1 MQPDKVGAMGYAWA
15 QLYEFDGNAAYR
27 DAAIDSA
34 DALASHVRTGNST
47 QSPWPFR
54 VNAATGAVREQY
66 SANVIDPIQ
75 LFDALI
81 EMGIGNTEAYRSARR
96 TAWDWLM
103 AYPMRNN
110 NWSNYFEDVPVKTDL
125 SNTNQLIP
133 MMTARYLLTHP
144 ETDPNWRT
152 HVEGLISWVDNN
164 FGVTDSGATTIREQD
179 AFFYPMG
186 SHTSRY
192 ASVNALYSQITGNTS
207 AKTEAYYSL
216 NWSTYMA
223 RRNGVVIDGPQVNN
237 QWFTDG
243 YGDYIRHFL
252 TSMQAFP
259 EWAPS
264 GQTHLTGSTS
274 LVRNITYAAG
284 AVSYTTADPAATDS
298 LRLNFAPQ
306 SVVVDGPDVDQEFR
320 PRPGGLDL
328 RFRNRGDANPARLR
342 NGGSGPLRHQR
353 AGEFTAERVFDR
365 PGERHVLPGRLRHH
379 VVGCSCRIRMAPSAP
394 CSSSTGTPCL
404 STSTSSPYSY
414 TWRTVGAGTFVL
426 TAVATDNTGA
436 TSRSSSVHRHRHRAG
451 PRPARSRG
459 KAVTSGRSG
468 CPDPRLASTVRTR
481 SAPAVWTSGIRR
493 TLFIFCT
500 RS

>member
-1 MQPDKVGAMGYAWA
+1 M
-15 QLYEFDGNAAYR
+15 
-27 DAAIDSA
+27 
-34 DALASHVRTGNST
+34 
-47 QSPWPFR
+47 
-54 VNAATGAVREQY
+54 
-66 SANVIDPIQ
+66 
-75 LFDALI
+75 
-81 EMGIGNTEAYRSARR
+81 
-96 TAWDWLM
+96 
-103 AYPMRNN
+103 
-110 NWSNYFEDVPVKTDL
+110 
-125 SNTNQLIP
+125 
-133 MMTARYLLTHP
+133 THP

-164 FGVTDSGATTIREQD
+164 FGVTDSGATTIREQN

-192 ASVNALYSQITGNTS
+192 ASVNALYSQMTGNTS

-306 SVVVDGPDVDQEFR
+306 SVVVDGRTLTRNSALDREGWTYDSATGVMRIRHDSGTAVQVLSGISEPGNSPPNVSLTAPENGTSYPAGFDITLSAAASDPDGTVSSVQFFNGNTLLVDQYVGAIQLHMADR
-320 PRPGGLDL
+320 RSRNL
-328 RFRNRGDANPARLR
+328 RVDRRGDRQ
-342 NGGSGPLRHQR
+342 H
-353 AGEFTAERVFDR
+353 
-365 PGERHVLPGRLRHH
+365 
-379 VVGCSCRIRMAPSAP
+379 GC
-394 CSSSTGTPCL
+394 
-404 STSTSSPYSY
+404 
-414 TWRTVGAGTFVL
+414 
-426 TAVATDNTGA
+426 DQ
-436 TSRSSSVHRHRHRAG
+436 
-451 PRPARSRG
+451 
-459 KAVTSGRSG
+459 
-468 CPDPRLASTVRTR
+468 
-481 SAPAVWTSGIRR
+481 
-493 TLFIFCT
+493 
-500 RS
+500 